1 LKRSFDDRRDYKSA
15 KRQND
20 RMTATPQDFESMKQL
35 LQDLSAKKPFLAD
48 VPVPSP
54 QPGMVL
60 VRNAASLVSAG
71 TERALVEFA
80 SKSLLGK
87 ARSRPDLLRQ
97 VLEKAR
103 REGMLNAAN
112 AAFGRLGVAMP
123 LGYSSAGTIVE
134 LGSGVS
140 GFRVGQ
146 RVACAGGGYAV
157 HAEYV
162 VVPQNLLAVLPD
174 EVDFETAAFA
184 TLGAIALHGF
194 RLAEAQLGSRVAVIG
209 LGLLGQMAA
218 SIAQAAG
225 CVVLGIDIDE
235 RRVALARKRDLRA
248 IGRKSAEDAAKVQSG
263 GQGFDAVLICAD
275 TESDD
280 PVELAGEIARDRAR
294 VVAVG
299 AVGLQVPRRSYYAKE
314 LNLIVSRSYGPGR
327 YDPGYEEA
335 GLDYPIGYVRWTE
348 GRNLQAFVD
357 LMARK
362 SVDVSELISHRFPLE
377 KATQAYDLIQSKQ
390 AFLGVLVTYPETKEK
405 LAEAKKLQF
414 PAAKPLG
421 KARVRLGVLGA
432 GNFARYTML
441 PALKGLRG
449 IELVGIASASGRQA
463 TDLGKRFGFRYAS
476 SDSQQVLKDKNVNAV
491 AVLTRHHLHSELTLA
506 ALKAGKHVFCE
517 KPLALSE
524 KEIAAIEKQVTKRG
538 LLLMVGFNRRFAPL
552 TKELVAFLGKR
563 EQPLAAHY
571 RVNAGPLP
579 ATHWLL
585 DPAQGGGRLLG
596 EGCHFI
602 DYLIFLVGTPPISV
616 YTQALSPDV
625 NRGQENLQI
634 TLRFADGSLGTLT
647 YLSNGDRSLPKERL
661 EVFCGGRVA
670 VLDDYRSLDLTR
682 DGRTRGLRGNQD
694 KGHQAAWQAFID
706 AVRTSGQPI
715 PYEQLFG
722 GARATFAAL
731 RSLETGREEKI

>member
-1 LKRSFDDRRDYKSA
+1 
-15 KRQND
+15 
-20 RMTATPQDFESMKQL
+20 MKQL
-35 LQDLSAKKPFLAD
+35 LQDLRAKKPFLAD

-80 SKSLLGK
+80 GKSLLGK

-103 REGMLNAAN
+103 REGLLNAAN
-112 AAFGRLGVAMP
+112 AAFGRLGEAMT

-134 LGSGVS
+134 LGSGMP

-146 RVACAGGGYAV
+146 RVACAGGNYAV

-162 VVPQNLLAVLPD
+162 AIPQNLLAVLPD
-174 EVDFETAAFA
+174 DLNFEYAAFA
-184 TLGAIALHGF
+184 TLGAIAIHGF
-194 RLAEAQLGSRVAVIG
+194 RLAEAQLGARVAVIG
-209 LGLLGQMAA
+209 LGLLGQLAA

-225 CVVLGIDIDE
+225 CQVLGIDLDD
-235 RRVALARKRDLRA
+235 RRVTLARKRGLQA
-248 IGRKSAEDAAKVQSG
+248 IGRESAEEAAWEQNR
-263 GQGFDAVLICAD
+263 GQGFDAVLVCAD
-275 TESDD
+275 TESND

-299 AVGLQVPRRSYYAKE
+299 AVGLQVPRRTYYAKE

-348 GRNLQAFVD
+348 SRNLQAFVD
-357 LMARK
+357 LLARGA
-362 SVDVSELISHRFPLE
+362 VDVSELISHRFPVE
-377 KATQAYDLIQSKQ
+377 KATQAYDLIQSKR
-390 AFLGVLVTYPETKEK
+390 AFLGVLISYAQTREK
-405 LAEAKKLQF
+405 LATIKRLQF
-414 PAAKPLG
+414 PNAVQAIG
-421 KARVRLGVLGA
+421 KGRVRLGVLGA
-432 GNFARYTML
+432 GNFARHTML

-449 IELVGIASASGRQA
+449 IDLIGIASAFGRQA
-463 TDLGKRFGFRYAS
+463 ADLGKRFGFRYAS
-476 SDSQQVLKDKNVNAV
+476 SDNQQILKDKNVNAI
-491 AVLTRHHLHSELTLA
+491 AVLTRHHLHGGLTLA

-517 KPLALSE
+517 KPLVLTN
-524 KEIAAIEKQVTKRG
+524 KDLAAIEKLVTKRG
-538 LLLMVGFNRRFAPL
+538 PLLMVGFNRRFAPL
-552 TKELVAFLGKR
+552 TKELITFIGKR

-579 ATHWLL
+579 ANHWLL

-602 DYLIFLVGTPPISV
+602 DYLTFLVGASPVSV
-616 YTQALSPDV
+616 YTRALTGEVD
-625 NRGQENLQI
+625 RGQENLQV
-634 TLRFADGSLGTLT
+634 TLRFGDGSLGTLS

-661 EVFCGGRVA
+661 EVFCGGKVA
-670 VLDDYRSLDLTR
+670 VLDDYRSLDLTHN
-682 DGRTRGLRGNQD
+682 GRTRGLRGSQD
-694 KGHQAAWQAFID
+694 KGHRAAWQAFIN
-706 AVRTSGQPI
+706 ALRSGRVPPI
-715 PYEQLFG
+715 PYDQIFG